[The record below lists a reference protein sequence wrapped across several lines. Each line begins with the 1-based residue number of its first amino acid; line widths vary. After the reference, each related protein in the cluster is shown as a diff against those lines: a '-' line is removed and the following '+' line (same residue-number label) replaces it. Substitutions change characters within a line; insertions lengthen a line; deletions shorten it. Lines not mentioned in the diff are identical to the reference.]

1 MAAKAKKP
9 PLTDAVLDAA
19 LHMAANGLWET
30 VTPASLAPEAGYG
43 VGEIAA
49 VYPTRSHIVRG
60 LVTRTTHQVLAQVK
74 KVDPEDT
81 AKDRLFE
88 LLMARFDHLNAHREG
103 IKAILKESRKDPVVL
118 ACHGKAV
125 NGAMTAT
132 LAAAGISVDGL
143 EGMAK
148 SRGLLAV
155 YLSGLRA
162 WMKDETGDM
171 APTMAALDKA
181 LTRAD
186 RVAQR
191 IFMRDRRAKVEP
203 ED

>member
-9 PLTDAVLDAA
+9 SLNDAVLDAA
-19 LHMAANGLWET
+19 LDMAANGLWDT
-30 VTPASLAPEAGYG
+30 VTPASLAPHTGYG

-49 VYPTRSHIVRG
+49 HYPTRSDIVRG
-60 LVTRTTHQVLAQVK
+60 LVVRTTERVLSQVK

-88 LLMARFDHLNAHREG
+88 LLMARFDLLNAHRDG
-103 IKAILKESRKDPVVL
+103 ITAILKASRKDPVAL

-125 NGAMTAT
+125 NRAMTAT
-132 LAAAGISVDGL
+132 LAAAGIAVDGL

-155 YLSGLRA
+155 YLTGLRA
-162 WMKDETGDM
+162 WMKDETADM

-191 IFMRDRRAKVEP
+191 MFTRGRGTKTDS
-203 ED
+203 DD